1 MAKTAP
7 TSAQEKAR
15 EAARQERLKTKTA
28 RQEVKDTR
36 QAAKTE
42 RKEVKATRQEAKAPV
57 RAAKEKVKAVKPKPQ
72 APARPQK
79 STTTP
84 TPGVKSNTNSSPM
97 LGRYDSTGN
106 YIGAS
111 SPLSLPEGR
120 GMTAM
125 MAQAIR
131 NNPSAYPGYADPN
144 TGKNTYTY

>member
-1 MAKTAP
+1 MAQAAGKP
-7 TSAQEKAR
+7 GMKKAV
-15 EAARQERLKTKTA
+15 RQEVKAA
-28 RQEVKDTR
+28 RQEVKATR

-57 RAAKEKVKAVKPKPQ
+57 RAAKEKVKAAKPKSQ

-79 STTTP
+79 STTKP